1 MPAAKRH
8 RTERALPAR
17 RAGKAPRHLRRD
29 AALVKKDE
37 TFRTDR
43 VNALPVGTALGGNLG
58 PILLARPE
66 SLFLRGKPRRCS
78 ARQSTGELTRTPV
91 RAARRS
97 AYSARVA
104 AFSSRTSA
112 RSTASAAV

>member
-8 RTERALPAR
+8 RAERAPPAR

-29 AALVKKDE
+29 AALIEKDE
-37 TFRTDR
+37 TFGPDR
-43 VNALPVGTALGGNLG
+43 VNALLVGGALGGNLG
-58 PILLARPE
+58 PILFARPE

-97 AYSARVA
+97 AYSCSVA
-104 AFSSRTSA
+104 ALPARTSA
-112 RSTASAAV
+112 RST